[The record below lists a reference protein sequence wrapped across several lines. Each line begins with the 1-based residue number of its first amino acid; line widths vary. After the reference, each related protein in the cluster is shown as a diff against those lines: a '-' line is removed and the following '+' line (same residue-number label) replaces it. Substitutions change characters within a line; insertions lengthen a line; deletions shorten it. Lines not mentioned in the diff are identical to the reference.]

1 MAENVKNVNLLAHVG
16 NLAYLCNRF
25 RNRDINHIKLYQLWS
40 TSTLKQG
47 QKVKTFL

>member
-1 MAENVKNVNLLAHVG
+1 MAENVKNVNFLAYVG

-25 RNRDINHIKLYQLWS
+25 RNRDINHIKLYQLWN

>member
-40 TSTLKQG
+40 TRKSAKDGKMIML
-47 QKVKTFL
+47 L